1 MKHQLIELPSQPT
14 LRQSVSGPVWQR
26 RARERASVSSHSV
39 AAQRFA
45 TTCAALGGTTVLRDL
60 MPDLVAVNFGDQ
72 TQEICNRLNRR
83 GWTQVQTGDWQGEL
97 VMGISFAG
105 NGCSRPSAEALTD
118 ALIAVVCE
126 IEITNSRLW

>member
-26 RARERASVSSHSV
+26 RRERPYASSHST
-39 AAQRFA
+39 AAMRFA

-60 MPDLVAVNFGDQ
+60 MPDVVAVNFGGQ
-72 TQEICNRLNRR
+72 TQEICDRLNRR
-83 GWTQVQTGDWQGEL
+83 GWTAVQPGDWQGEL

-105 NGCSRPSAEALTD
+105 NGRANGTPEALTE

-126 IEITNSRLW
+126 VQVAGSRLW

>member
-1 MKHQLIELPSQPT
+1 MKHQSIETLSQT
-14 LRQSVSGPVWQR
+14 SLRHPAPAPAWPR
-26 RARERASVSSHSV
+26 RRDRSAQPGHSV

-60 MPDLVAVNFGDQ
+60 MPDLVAVNFGTQ

-83 GWTQVQTGDWQGEL
+83 GWTQVQTGDWQGDL
-97 VMGISFAG
+97 VMGISFAS
-105 NGCSRPSAEALTD
+105 NGCSRPSAEALTE

-126 IEITNSRLW
+126 VQVADTRLW